1 MAEKILN
8 ECNDKNVEKPSILD
22 PVSPNCDPGHL
33 PSLKDVAFDNVSE
46 RPKRLGIGHEANCSP
61 MQRGWGSDL
70 SKPSRETISR
80 YSQSLRG
87 CQEAMKELF
96 SDLIVYDEE
105 GVAHPV
111 PIIIAA
117 PEKAVAFI
125 LQENVRKDSSF
136 VVDRIKLPILSI
148 HQSDVVMNQQRYLYS
163 KFVNYY
169 KDRATGKPQWVQRE
183 VRERDTIFGRARG
196 IPVDVTYQL
205 NAWTLYREDM
215 NQIIEQIFLKF
226 DPIAYIK
233 IQDINEEIIVKL
245 DSTNANIEIEPGDK
259 EVRVVKYNFNMTV
272 EMFIP
277 QPIVRKKAVLDI
289 KADILHGVSE
299 EEVQEVLSKL
309 EITVKE

>member
-1 MAEKILN
+1 
-8 ECNDKNVEKPSILD
+8 
-22 PVSPNCDPGHL
+22 
-33 PSLKDVAFDNVSE
+33 
-46 RPKRLGIGHEANCSP
+46 
-61 MQRGWGSDL
+61 
-70 SKPSRETISR
+70 
-80 YSQSLRG
+80 
-87 CQEAMKELF
+87 
-96 SDLIVYDEE
+96 
-105 GVAHPV
+105 
-111 PIIIAA
+111 
-117 PEKAVAFI
+117 
-125 LQENVRKDSSF
+125 
-136 VVDRIKLPILSI
+136 
-148 HQSDVVMNQQRYLYS
+148 
-163 KFVNYY
+163 
-169 KDRATGKPQWVQRE
+169 VQRE